1 MAMRITDETLMG
13 TFEQKRE
20 LVRSFTMFDD
30 DFFAVVMVDKA
41 AAQGVLRVL
50 AGIEDRV
57 GSLAPGL
64 DADLVLFDA
73 DPLTLEARPALVM
86 VNGQII
92 HKKFT
97 E

>member
-1 MAMRITDETLMG
+1 MSAGLCV
-13 TFEQKRE
+13 RE
-20 LVRSFTMFDD
+20 GLPWQTGHGGHHLGAGQCRP
-30 DFFAVVMVDKA
+30 
-41 AAQGVLRVL
+41 
-50 AGIEDRV
+50 GIEDRV
-57 GSLAPGL
+57 GKSRSGL
-64 DADLVLFDA
+64 DADLVLFDT